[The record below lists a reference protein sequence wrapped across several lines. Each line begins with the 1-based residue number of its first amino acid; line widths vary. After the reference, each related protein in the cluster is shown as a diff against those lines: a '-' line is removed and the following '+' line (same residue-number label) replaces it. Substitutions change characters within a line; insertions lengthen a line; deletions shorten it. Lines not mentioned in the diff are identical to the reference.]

1 MVVLTMMATLMRSFV
16 GDTSSVRSPR
26 SAARGSSHALVLWG
40 RSEKKLRDRARHRLA
55 FGWAEAGGVLDP
67 CDVVVTF
74 LGELSTVSLS
84 HFVLCALHGHRW
96 KNILGTVVETPPQWP
111 ADGSVR
117 SGGGEP
123 QRVLSQRQFKL
134 D

>member
-1 MVVLTMMATLMRSFV
+1 MEARTRLFYGVVQE
-16 GDTSSVRSPR
+16 
-26 SAARGSSHALVLWG
+26 
-40 RSEKKLRDRARHRLA
+40 EKKLRGRARRRLA
-55 FGWAEAGGVLDP
+55 FGRAEAGGVLDP